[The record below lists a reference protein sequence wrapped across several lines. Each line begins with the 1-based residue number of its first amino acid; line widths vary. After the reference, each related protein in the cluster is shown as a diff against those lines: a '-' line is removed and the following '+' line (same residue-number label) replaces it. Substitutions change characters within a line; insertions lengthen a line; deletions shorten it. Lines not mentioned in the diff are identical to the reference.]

1 MAVFRA
7 GNTTASRESGSPEQA
22 MYSTEAP
29 FSSMAWATRR
39 IREDLPQPG
48 PPFNCVDGFGLLGLK
63 QLVVQGVEAGGG
75 IGAQIKTNLCFRL
88 HK

>member
-29 FSSMAWATRR
+29 FSSMAWAHQGGLAAARPA
-39 IREDLPQPG
+39 LQY
-48 PPFNCVDGFGLLGLK
+48 VDGFGLLGLK

>member
-48 PPFNCVDGFGLLGLK
+48 LQYVDGFGLLGLK

>member
-29 FSSMAWATRR
+29 FLLHGLGHPAHQGGLAAARPALQYVDVSACSGSSSWSY
-39 IREDLPQPG
+39 RE
-48 PPFNCVDGFGLLGLK
+48 
-63 QLVVQGVEAGGG
+63 
-75 IGAQIKTNLCFRL
+75 
-88 HK
+88 

>member
-29 FSSMAWATRR
+29 FSSMAWATRLHQGGLAAAR
-39 IREDLPQPG
+39 PA
-48 PPFNCVDGFGLLGLK
+48 FNM
-63 QLVVQGVEAGGG
+63 
-75 IGAQIKTNLCFRL
+75 
-88 HK
+88 

>member
-29 FSSMAWATRR
+29 FSSMA
-39 IREDLPQPG
+39 
-48 PPFNCVDGFGLLGLK
+48 
-63 QLVVQGVEAGGG
+63 
-75 IGAQIKTNLCFRL
+75 
-88 HK
+88 

>member
-29 FSSMAWATRR
+29 YSSMAWATRR

-48 PPFNCVDGFGLLGLK
+48 PPFNM
-63 QLVVQGVEAGGG
+63 
-75 IGAQIKTNLCFRL
+75 
-88 HK
+88 